1 MESFLFEFLVTF
13 LLGII
18 PGKVLSTGEVV
29 YAVNSGGP
37 AHTDL
42 NGVHYQAD
50 KLAVGT
56 ASDFGKSLIIGRVAP
71 PDQILY
77 QTERY
82 HLSNFGYQIPIKENG
97 EYVLILK
104 FCEVYFQGSRLKVSL
119 EIVRRF
125 TQTASSFLVFST
137 RVRHPTDR
145 ICIGCRR
152 LVSRV

>member
-1 MESFLFEFLVTF
+1 MESILIEFLFTF

-18 PGKVLSTGEVV
+18 PGKVLSTGEVI

-50 KLAVGT
+50 KLTVGT
-56 ASDFGKSLIIGRVAP
+56 ASDFGKSLTIGRVAP

-82 HLSNFGYQIPIKENG
+82 HLSNFGYQISVKENG

-104 FCEVYFQGSRLKVSL
+104 FCEVYFQGSRLK
-119 EIVRRF
+119 
-125 TQTASSFLVFST
+125 ASQLSYNFNESILILSY
-137 RVRHPTDR
+137 RQ
-145 ICIGCRR
+145 
-152 LVSRV
+152 